1 MTASNSD
8 LAAVVA
14 LTQRVVA
21 AWAYQDAGAFAGV
34 FTEDGTMILPGVYRK
49 GRAEIGAY
57 MAEAFAGPYRGTQ
70 VTGKPLDTRFLG
82 PDTAL
87 LITQGGVLHPG
98 ESDVA
103 DDRAIRASWLA
114 VKQDGQWWLAAYQ
127 NSPRTAS

>member
-21 AWAYQDAGAFAGV
+21 AWAYQDADAFAGV

-49 GRAEIGAY
+49 GRADIGAY
-57 MAEAFAGPYRGTQ
+57 MAGAFAGPYRGTQ

-114 VKQDGQWWLAAYQ
+114 VKRDGQWWLAAYQ